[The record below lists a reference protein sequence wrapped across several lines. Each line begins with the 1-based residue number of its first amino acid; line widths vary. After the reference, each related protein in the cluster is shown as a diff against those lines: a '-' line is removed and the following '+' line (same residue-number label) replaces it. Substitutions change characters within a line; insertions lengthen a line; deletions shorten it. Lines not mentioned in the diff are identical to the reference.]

1 MTLTTDKRI
10 ANSSG
15 TGTTGAATGASRS
28 GLFGRLAA
36 WWDSDAGKQSGA
48 NGGTRGGHHGPID
61 DDAIWP
67 AARVELI
74 QRLFGD
80 GLVWPGGEA
89 MVARMFRP
97 LEQDAGLILEKDSRV
112 VELGAGLGGIGARLA
127 NQTGATVTAFEDR
140 MGLVDHGVAWVERN
154 GANVRMD
161 RRELNETGL
170 RIGFADAVIARDS
183 FMAVRRK
190 KHLFDHVFHLLKP
203 TGRLV
208 FTDMFLTGD
217 DPECPEVA
225 VWSAMEPRPMY
236 LMNPQTTR
244 DWLYEIG
251 FTMPD
256 FVDITDA
263 YMAGIR
269 DAFSQVGAILKE
281 AGPDALKLQPLL
293 MAEAEYWAR
302 RSTLLES
309 GEVRAYCVSAG
320 IFQGGDVY

>member
-1 MTLTTDKRI
+1 MALTADKTLASSR
-10 ANSSG
+10 ASSG
-15 TGTTGAATGASRS
+15 GGSRS

-36 WWDSDAGKQSGA
+36 WWDSDSQSGPA
-48 NGGTRGGHHGPID
+48 SGGSNGHRRSDPAT

-67 AARVELI
+67 AARVELV

-89 MVARMFRP
+89 MVNRMFRA
-97 LEQDAGLILEKDSRV
+97 LEQDSDLPLEKDSRV

-127 NQTGATVTAFEDR
+127 QQTGATVTAFEDR
-140 MGLVDHGVAWVERN
+140 MGLIDHGTAWIEKT
-154 GANVRMD
+154 GASVKLD
-161 RRELNETGL
+161 RRELNDTGL
-170 RIGFADAVIARDS
+170 RLGYADAVIARDS

-236 LMNPQTTR
+236 LLNPQTAR
-244 DWLYEIG
+244 DWLYEVG

-256 FVDITDA
+256 FTDITDA
-263 YMAGIR
+263 YLAGIR
-269 DAFSQVGAILKE
+269 DAFSQVGTILKE
-281 AGPDALKLQPLL
+281 AGPDALTLQPLL
-293 MAEAEYWAR
+293 VAEAEYWTR

-309 GEVRAYCVSAG
+309 GEVRAFCVSAG
-320 IFQGGDVY
+320 VFQGGDVY